1 MVLCINKIRSYSKYI
16 FVASWLIITGLFE
29 MPAIDAQTV
38 TLEEIIQYAQENSPE
53 AMRINTS
60 KENKYWLW
68 KTYKAEYKPQLVLEA
83 TLPAYENENKPVIQD
98 DGSVVYRNIN
108 QSQAYTGLSLEQNIG
123 LTGGKLFVS
132 SDLSRL
138 DDFSNDS
145 LSYSGSP
152 FYIGL
157 EQPLFGFNKYKWMN
171 HIEPLKYDESLKEY
185 IEGNEK
191 IAYYTTLLYFNLLVS
206 QISYQIAT
214 TDKAHADTIYKIG
227 KEKYTLGKISKN
239 ELLQLK
245 FGVITA
251 EKAMATASLS
261 TKTSK
266 LKLFSYTGIQ
276 EEENVML
283 ALPVNIHKLLINE
296 ALALEKALENSRR
309 SVEFKREILEAQ
321 RDAEKARRE
330 SLLNANLTISYG
342 QTNVAGNIGC
352 IYENPQTLQTLN
364 VGFTVPILDWG
375 RAKATRKTAEANLQ
389 LVQYTVE
396 QNEINFRQEVITQ
409 IENYNM
415 LMDFIEF
422 THEADNTAAERYEIA
437 RLRYMAGDISLTE
450 YNIALAEKDQ
460 AKQDYILALRDYWL
474 SYYSIRILTLY
485 DFEMN
490 QQLVINKT
498 ITHEDYY

>member
-1 MVLCINKIRSYSKYI
+1 MYLSLENIKYYGKCAI
-16 FVASWLIITGLFE
+16 ITCWFIISWLFG
-29 MPAIDAQTV
+29 MPVLDAHTI

-83 TLPAYENENKPVIQD
+83 TLPAYENENKPIIQD

-132 SDLSRL
+132 SDLNRL

-171 HIEPLKYDESLKEY
+171 RIEPLKYDESLKEY

-191 IAYYTTLLYFNLLVS
+191 IAYYTTLLYFNLLIS
-206 QISYQIAT
+206 QISYQIANT
-214 TDKAHADTIYKIG
+214 NKAHADTIFKIG
-227 KEKYTLGKISKN
+227 KEKYALGKISKN

-261 TKTSK
+261 MKTA
-266 LKLFSYTGIQ
+266 LLELTSYTGIQ
-276 EEENVML
+276 DEEHIIL
-283 ALPVNIHKLLINE
+283 ALPVNIHSLLINE
-296 ALALEKALENSRR
+296 SLALEKALENSRR
-309 SVEFKREILEAQ
+309 SIEFKREILEAR

-342 QTNVAGNIGC
+342 QTNVAGNIGH

-364 VGFTVPILDWG
+364 VGFTIPILDWG
-375 RAKATRKTAEANLQ
+375 RAKAKRKTADANLQ

-396 QNEINFRQEVITQ
+396 QNEINFRQEIITQ
-409 IENYNM
+409 IENFNM
-415 LMDFIEF
+415 LMDFIDF
-422 THEADNTAAERYEIA
+422 TREADTTAAERYEIA

-485 DFEMN
+485 DFRNNE
-490 QQLVINKT
+490 LLTINN
-498 ITHEDYY
+498 